1 MKIFDMGVGKF
12 VEMGSPMIPSWLG
25 PGLGKPYL
33 YAVPFMEF
41 LVGLLVTLG
50 LLTRAVATIM
60 SLMLLSFMIAA
71 TGFFP
76 KEKPFEPNIILMSLA
91 IALALAGPGR
101 FSLDAI
107 IFANSRRGREPIQ
120 RAG

>member
-1 MKIFDMGVGKF
+1 MNARLLDAALFIARVPLGLFFLRAGWMKIFGMGVGKF
-12 VEMGSPMIPSWLG
+12 VEMGSNMVPSWLG

-41 LVGLLVTLG
+41 LVGLLVTAG
-50 LLTRAVATIM
+50 LITRAAATIM

-76 KEKPFEPNIILMSLA
+76 Q
-91 IALALAGPGR
+91 G
-101 FSLDAI
+101 
-107 IFANSRRGREPIQ
+107 
-120 RAG
+120 